1 MKNKP
6 WVSYAFLAI
15 QIVIYLAMTLYYFV
29 HTGQLGGSEN
39 SQILYLFG
47 AEYAP
52 AILQGHEYWRLITPI
67 FVHIGFV
74 HLLFNSVTLYYVAPP
89 LEQWLGH
96 FRFAVLYLVS
106 GICGNLMSLVFGNPQ
121 VISAGA
127 STSLFGLFAA
137 YFALKFISQHPYIQA
152 LARQYA
158 TFIVVNIIFNLFD
171 SRVDIWG
178 HLGGLIGGFILML
191 LLGRKIKNN
200 FV

>member
-6 WVSYAFLAI
+6 WVSYTFLVI
-15 QIVIYLAMTLYYFV
+15 QIVIYLAMTLYYFI

-47 AEYAP
+47 AEYTP

-74 HLLFNSVTLYYVAPP
+74 HLLFNSVTLFYVAPP

-96 FRFAVLYLVS
+96 FRFTVLYLVS

-152 LARQYA
+152 LSRQYG

-191 LLGRKIKNN
+191 LLGKKRKKN
-200 FV
+200 